1 MKTRKQF
8 AVQLNR
14 KMVKGRD
21 LSLLL
26 ILPVIVTV
34 MIAFASCS
42 NNKKSEAALTEL
54 VLPPPPPPPVAP
66 VMDSVFTLADEMP
79 LFNGGDAAMLKYI
92 AENITYPEKAKRD
105 SITGKVILK
114 LVVEKDCSV
123 SNVEVE
129 KSVNS
134 LLDAEAVRVV
144 STLPKFEKPGKK
156 AGEAVRVQ
164 YMIPISF
171 RLK

>member
-1 MKTRKQF
+1 MKTRKHSI
-8 AVQLNR
+8 V
-14 KMVKGRD
+14 VKGRD
-21 LSLLL
+21 LSHLVLPF
-26 ILPVIVTV
+26 ILTV

-42 NNKKSEAALTEL
+42 NNKKSEAALAQIAP
-54 VLPPPPPPPVAP
+54 PPPPPPPVSTP
-66 VMDSVFTLADEMP
+66 TDQVSIVVDELP
-79 LFNGGDAAMLKYI
+79 QFKGGDAGLLKYI
-92 AENITYPEKAKRD
+92 SENTTYPEAAKRD
-105 SITGKVILK
+105 SIMGKVIVK

-129 KSVNS
+129 QSANS

-144 STLPKFEKPGKK
+144 SALPRFEKPGKK

-171 RLK
+171 KLN